1 MTTITATIRIH
12 HLRANRREHVVFLA
26 TDLPA
31 IYGAR
36 LERLVQGKPVV
47 CGGMIHRVVGV
58 SE

>member
-1 MTTITATIRIH
+1 MTDITATIRIH
-12 HLRANRREHVVFLA
+12 HLRANRSEHVERLA

-47 CGGMIHRVVGV
+47 VAGMIHRVIGV

>member
-1 MTTITATIRIH
+1 MTHVTATIRIH
-12 HLRANRREHVVFLA
+12 HLRANRSEHIEFLA

-36 LERLVQGKPVV
+36 LDRLVQGKPVV
-47 CGGMIHRVVGV
+47 CGGMIHRVVRV